1 MSRSN
6 LIIARVGQT
15 SLHPAWL
22 AGAQYRNWDLCL
34 CPYQPLA
41 SQDAF
46 DLRLSE
52 VIPGPKWTGLRELL
66 AQWNGWQEYE
76 RIWLPDDDIFA
87 SAQTIDRMFEVAA
100 RLDLDLCGPALHES
114 SYYAHFDTMRNTRCV
129 ARRCGFVEIMAPC
142 FSVDALRKLLPTLE
156 LTPTGW
162 GWGLDS
168 LWPKLLDYRNIGM
181 IDTAPVLH
189 TRPVG
194 MFRDAELARK
204 VRAES
209 DHIMA
214 TYDCVQVHTTFE
226 AIGPDLASHDLSA
239 EALAALLA
247 DGWQYLWRNEPMVL
261 AWLLAAQQPPDG
273 WSDYPIAG
281 RPSCA
286 AS

>member
-1 MSRSN
+1 MRRN
-6 LIIARVGQT
+6 LIIARVGQN
-15 SLHPAWL
+15 SLHSSWL
-22 AGAQYRNWDLCL
+22 AASQDRTWDLYL

-41 SQDAF
+41 PQGTL
-46 DLRLSE
+46 DLRLGE
-52 VIPGPKWTGLRELL
+52 VIPGPKWTGLRQLL
-66 AQWNGWQEYE
+66 AQWNGWQEYA

-87 SAQTIDRMFEVAA
+87 SAQTIDRMFDLAA
-100 RLDLDLCGPALHES
+100 RLEFDLCAPALHER

-142 FSVDALRKLLPTLE
+142 FSVQALRRLLPTLD

-181 IDTAPVLH
+181 IDAAPVLH

-194 MFRDAELARK
+194 MFRDDDLSRQ

-214 TYDCVQVHTTFE
+214 TYDCAQVHTTFE
-226 AIGPDLASHDLSA
+226 AIGPDLLPHDLSS
-239 EALAALLA
+239 ETLAALLA
-247 DGWQYLWRNEPMVL
+247 DGWYYLWQSEPL
-261 AWLLAAQQPPDG
+261 ILGWLLAAQQPRGG

-281 RPSCA
+281 WPSCV